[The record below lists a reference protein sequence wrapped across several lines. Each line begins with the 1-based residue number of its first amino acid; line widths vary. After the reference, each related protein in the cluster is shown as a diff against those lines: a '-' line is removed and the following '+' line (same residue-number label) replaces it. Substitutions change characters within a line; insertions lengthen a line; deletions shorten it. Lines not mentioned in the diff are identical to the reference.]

1 MSQTTALDV
10 MIRAQIL
17 NLLAQLREE
26 RNLALLVITHDLSV
40 LAQVTDRVAPRCLG
54 EVPALE
60 EPVPGQRATCH
71 VAAAESGR
79 AHR

>member
-1 MSQTTALDV
+1 

-26 RNLALLVITHDLSV
+26 RNLALLVITRDLSV

-60 EPVPGQRATCH
+60 EPVPG
-71 VAAAESGR
+71 
-79 AHR
+79 

>member
-1 MSQTTALDV
+1 

-26 RNLALLVITHDLSV
+26 RNLALLVITRDLSV

-60 EPVPGQRATCH
+60 EPVPGHRAACH
-71 VAAAESGR
+71 VAAVEGGR

>member
-1 MSQTTALDV
+1 

-26 RNLALLVITHDLSV
+26 RNLALLVITRDLSV
-40 LAQVTDRVAPRCLG
+40 LAQVTDRVASRCLG